1 MPHNNLMHAEPP
13 TARFLRS
20 HDHSGGPVII
30 DVIRLSQHKG
40 YTIATEYSCPKC
52 RGRMEEGFILDRS
65 IEASR
70 PSFWIAGSWS
80 PPKLDFNPERYMARL
95 GEIFSRLAEGKSRR
109 SIGIRVR
116 SMRCVE
122 CGYLE
127 SYAADASDRESNPNS
142 PDE

>member
-1 MPHNNLMHAEPP
+1 MHAKPDL
-13 TARFLRS
+13 RVFLEWMIAC
-20 HDHSGGPVII
+20 SGSVIVS
-30 DVIRLSQHKG
+30 VIRLSQHKG